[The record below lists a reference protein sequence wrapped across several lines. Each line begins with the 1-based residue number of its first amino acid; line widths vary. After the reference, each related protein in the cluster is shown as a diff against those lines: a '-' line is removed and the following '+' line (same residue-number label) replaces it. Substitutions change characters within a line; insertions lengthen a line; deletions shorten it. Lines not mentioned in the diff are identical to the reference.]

1 MSLKIFSISLLL
13 LCTRPLYGQELVL
26 QVLDPSNPVTGVLA
40 YSSDKSRFSISDQ
53 EGKINWKPVSYPDT
67 VYFSHFSYLNHIEII
82 QGPDPSGGILVIRLH
97 PKTIDL
103 QTAEIAT
110 TWVKPNSLVVQSTLN
125 ESQIANKFL
134 VQDVPY
140 IIQQF
145 PSTVTTSDAGNG
157 IGYTNLRIRG
167 LDPTQ
172 VNVLVNGVPL
182 NDAESQAVFWVDL
195 PDLMASASALQIQ
208 RGIGTSGA
216 GQVAFGSSLLINT
229 NKISARPYVQLES
242 AIGSFSTLKNSLQLN
257 SGTVGKVFN
266 FSGRLS
272 RIKSEGYVDR
282 ASSSLWSGSLTASY
296 IGAKRSVR
304 FFVFDGLERTYQ
316 AWYGLPVQYAQD
328 AEKRTYNA
336 AGTERPGLP
345 YADQIDRYRQ
355 THFQLIHNESPGKR
369 WAFQNTFH
377 FTPGEGF
384 YEEYKADQ
392 PPSEYLLDGDAETDI
407 IRRRNLDNHFL
418 GSIHTG
424 RFQALDHEISFG
436 FSWNTY
442 SGRHFGQ
449 VIQAGEN
456 QFTDKPVYY
465 DNEAT
470 KWSAMTFGK
479 ITWDLK
485 YWSLLADIQYRRID
499 YTYEP
504 AYGPPGDNKNI
515 THHFINPKLGF
526 TMAVGPH
533 SQIFGFTGIARR
545 EPNRD
550 DFVNA
555 DQTLPRA
562 ERLWDHEAG
571 FRWNRGNFQFEQN
584 IYYMVY
590 KDQLI
595 PTGRLND
602 VGAYIRSNVEKS
614 YRLGSETSVGWHP
627 GKFSLQANLTLSRN
641 RTLDFEAYFDDW
653 DSGLQE
659 KRNYGSQPIAY
670 SPSVIGNL
678 FGEFLIY
685 NKKNGRTS
693 HLLYL
698 DGLAQAISRQYL
710 DGTGDEAALLKGY
723 RQAQL
728 ALRYRLTGNKLP
740 AMDFHLQFNNI
751 FNSRYESN
759 GWIYRFRSPSY
770 NPVPDDPY
778 AGAEGNHRYYL
789 KGLYPQAGR
798 HFMLSCRI
806 KFEGKSD

>member
-1 MSLKIFSISLLL
+1 MSLKLFSISLLL
-13 LCTRPLYGQELVL
+13 LCTRSLYGQELVL
-26 QVLDPSNPVTGVLA
+26 QLLDPSNPVTGVLA

-53 EGKINWKPVSYPDT
+53 EGKINWMPVSYPDT
-67 VYFSHFSYLNHIEII
+67 VYFSHLAYLNHIEII
-82 QGPDPSGGILVIRLH
+82 QSPDPSGGILVIRLQ
-97 PKTIDL
+97 PRTIDL

-157 IGYTNLRIRG
+157 IGYTNVRIRG

-229 NKISARPYVQLES
+229 NKISASPYVQLES

-257 SGTVGKVFN
+257 SGTVGKAFN

-316 AWYGLPVQYAQD
+316 AWYGLPLQYVHD

-336 AGTERPGLP
+336 AGTEKPGLP

-369 WAFQNTFH
+369 WGFQNTFH

-407 IRRRNLDNHFL
+407 IRRRNLSNHFL

-424 RFQALDHEISFG
+424 RFQARDHEISLG

-456 QFTDKPVYY
+456 QLTDKPVYY

-479 ITWDLK
+479 ITWDFK
-485 YWSLLADIQYRRID
+485 YWSLLADIQYRRIG
-499 YTYEP
+499 YAYEP
-504 AYGPPGDNKNI
+504 AYGPPGDTKNI

-550 DFVNA
+550 DYVNA

-571 FRWNRGNFQFEQN
+571 FRWNRENFQFEQN

-602 VGAYIRSNVEKS
+602 VGAYIRSNVERS

-641 RTLDFEAYFDDW
+641 RTLDYEAYFDDW

-685 NKKNGRTS
+685 DKKNGRTR

-698 DGLAQAISRQYL
+698 DGLAQAIGRQYL
-710 DGTGDEAALLKGY
+710 DGTGDEAALLPGY

-778 AGAEGNHRYYL
+778 AGAEGDHRYYL